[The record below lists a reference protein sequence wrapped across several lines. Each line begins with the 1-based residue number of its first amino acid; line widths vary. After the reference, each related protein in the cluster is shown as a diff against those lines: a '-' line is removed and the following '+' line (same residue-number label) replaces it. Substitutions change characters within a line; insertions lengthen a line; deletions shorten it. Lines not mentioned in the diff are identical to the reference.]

1 MLYLFIFSLP
11 NICYV
16 MGRFHKCISYKPEQY
31 WCEVASRF
39 CQTER
44 QHRKLH
50 LPLVLTLVHVH
61 SDLSRYSIMIS
72 HIPLFPFFPSCGFSF
87 STLLSPS
94 ISTSAKFDI
103 TFSSPPSTA
112 MGWLAEHPLNSAC
125 KLSRIPPFWVLILDV
140 CLSVSVSEKQVALS
154 VNKCLIFRLLV
165 PVCLSVCLTCRQLSR
180 RSRVAVSQVLVSVLL
195 SVHLPVK
202 ASQIRHVNLPPGFPL
217 LQDGFIK
224 NK

>member
-1 MLYLFIFSLP
+1 MWSRLSLLSNRATTPRTAFAFGSHLSSRSLRLIQILHHDFSHSFISLLSLLWLF
-11 NICYV
+11 
-16 MGRFHKCISYKPEQY
+16 
-31 WCEVASRF
+31 
-39 CQTER
+39 
-44 QHRKLH
+44 
-50 LPLVLTLVHVH
+50 
-61 SDLSRYSIMIS
+61 
-72 HIPLFPFFPSCGFSF
+72 FF
-87 STLLSPS
+87 LLSPS